1 MGWCPYSNGGW
12 WRQLEQWQ
20 GGRIKPQGWAEPV
33 FNQPALLPFLS
44 LTRPPVLQS
53 KGAAKT
59 PLRIFLPHNV
69 SLTQG
74 KTGRTEHH
82 KHKCLK
88 SSSFLLNRFCAPSPI
103 QHPVP
108 HLNRRRFTLPPRSP
122 TLIPHPRANLPPCN
136 QRQNLRLTALPIP
149 NSTIAPHF
157 TLPCICT
164 LLHTSAHCYIKT
176 CTPLQAQIK

>member
-1 MGWCPYSNGGW
+1 MEAGGGSSSSGREGGLNRRVGLSPYSTS
-12 WRQLEQWQ
+12 QL
-20 GGRIKPQGWAEPV
+20 P
-33 FNQPALLPFLS
+33 LS
-44 LTRPPVLQS
+44 YSASRTSIQ
-53 KGAAKT
+53 GAAKT

-157 TLPCICT
+157 TLLHICT
-164 LLHTSAHCYIKT
+164 LLQT
-176 CTPLQAQIK
+176 QIK